1 MSYTIALVVASD
13 KAASGA
19 REDQCIAA
27 MRAELPPGCEVASE
41 TIVPDDFET
50 LRALL
55 LKLADVDRI
64 DCALTSGGTGLA
76 ARDVTPQ
83 ATLAVADY
91 EVPGIGDAMRAAA
104 IGRIPTAMLSRSV
117 AVVRNKTLIVNLP
130 GSPSGARESLAVI
143 SGILPHALGLLRGEI
158 GEHQPHK
165 LGERQPREHEKRQ
178 TR

>member
-1 MSYTIALVVASD
+1 MSYRVALIVASD

-19 REDQCIAA
+19 REDRCLAA
-27 MRAELPPGCEVASE
+27 MRSELPAGCVVASE

-55 LKLADVDRI
+55 AKLADVDRV
-64 DCALTSGGTGLA
+64 DCALTAGGTGLA
-76 ARDVTPQ
+76 ARDITPQ

-91 EVPGIGDAMRAAA
+91 EIPGIGEAMRAAA
-104 IGRIPTAMLSRSV
+104 IARIPTAMLSRSV

-143 SGILPHALGLLRGEI
+143 SGILPHAFGLLRGEI
-158 GEHQPHK
+158 GEH
-165 LGERQPREHEKRQ
+165 RPRELDERQ